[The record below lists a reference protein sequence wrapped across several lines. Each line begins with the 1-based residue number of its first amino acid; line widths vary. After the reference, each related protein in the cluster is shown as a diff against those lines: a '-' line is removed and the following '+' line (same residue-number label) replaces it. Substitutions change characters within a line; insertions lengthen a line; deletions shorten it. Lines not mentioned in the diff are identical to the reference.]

1 MSLLQMPPV
10 QDPIVTF
17 TDKNSMF
24 DSEKKPNRSQALLSI
39 MSLANYNTR
48 EMSAVGKG
56 LTEKDHYDPY

>member
-1 MSLLQMPPV
+1 MAPV

-24 DSEKKPNRSQALLSI
+24 NSEKKPARSQALLHV
-39 MSLANYNTR
+39 MSLSSYNTK
-48 EMSAVGKG
+48 EMSVLGRD